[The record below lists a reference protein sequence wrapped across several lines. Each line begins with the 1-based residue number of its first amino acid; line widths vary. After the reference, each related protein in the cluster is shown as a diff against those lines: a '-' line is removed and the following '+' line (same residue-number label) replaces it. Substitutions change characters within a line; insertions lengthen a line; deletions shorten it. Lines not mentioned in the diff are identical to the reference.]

1 MKKPLFG
8 AICLMLVP
16 FIAQAA
22 EKSAPDTTTAVDR
35 STPDNTKINKRD
47 RNEQTLTPLD
57 QSNKKADIRVT
68 QAIRKS
74 ILRHHLSVD
83 AKNIKIITI
92 NGEVTLRGPVNN
104 STEKAKIAQL
114 ATVVPGVKSL
124 NDELEVK

>member
-1 MKKPLFG
+1 MEKPIFTAL
-8 AICLMLVP
+8 CLMLVP

-22 EKSAPDTTTAVDR
+22 ERAISDTSTPMER

-92 NGEVTLRGPVNN
+92 NGDVTLRGPVNN
-104 STEKAKIAQL
+104 STEKEKIAKL
-114 ATVVPGVKSL
+114 TKEVPGIKTL
-124 NDELEVK
+124 NNQLEVK